1 MEICL
6 LTEII
11 NGHVSCYIKLVSSQ
25 YYLKK
30 IRQIEIQVF
39 LDAAPCLQAMLG
51 DPEEWSSNLHRDVS
65 NSAATDT
72 AKRP

>member
-1 MEICL
+1 MG
-6 LTEII
+6 TY
-11 NGHVSCYIKLVSSQ
+11 HVILNSSVHNIT
-25 YYLKK
+25 YLKK